1 MFDCI
6 KIVAK
11 TVLLI
16 LESLEKGGDSLVL
29 FDKPLL
35 QGGALLPISSCWSL
49 ISDVACSF
57 FITSMISKR
66 FG

>member
-16 LESLEKGGDSLVL
+16 LESLEKGADSLVL

-35 QGGALLPISSCWSL
+35 AGRCSATHFKLLEL
-49 ISDVACSF
+49 DL
-57 FITSMISKR
+57 
-66 FG
+66 